1 MKTFKSLLLLA
12 LVFVAGIAMG
22 VIGTRL
28 VVRHMVQIAVT
39 QPDEIQSLL
48 ERNLARKLRL
58 EPGQQLKL
66 REILTQTHTKM
77 ADLRHEYRPQM
88 LLILTGADNRITEM
102 LTPQQR
108 AHYEKMKA
116 ENRALFQTAEPNR

>member
-12 LVFVAGIAMG
+12 LVFVAGIAVG

-28 VVRHMVQIAVT
+28 AVRHMVQMAIT

-66 REILTQTHTKM
+66 REILTQTHAQM
-77 ADLRHEYRPQM
+77 SDLRHEYRPQM
-88 LLILTGADNRITEM
+88 LLILTGADNRINDM

-108 AHYEKMKA
+108 ARYEKMKA
-116 ENRALFQTAEPNR
+116 ENRALFQAAGRNR

>member
-12 LVFVAGIAMG
+12 LVFVAGIAVG

-28 VVRHMVQIAVT
+28 VVRHMVQVAIT

-66 REILTQTHTKM
+66 REILTQTHAKM
-77 ADLRHEYRPQM
+77 TDLRREYRPQM
-88 LLILTGADNRITEM
+88 LLILTGADNRITDM

-108 AHYEKMKA
+108 ARYEKMKV
-116 ENRALFQTAEPNR
+116 ENRALFQAAEQNR

>member
-108 AHYEKMKA
+108 ARYEKMKA
-116 ENRALFQTAEPNR
+116 ENRALFQTAGPNR

>member
-12 LVFVAGIAMG
+12 LVFVAGIAVG

-28 VVRHMVQIAVT
+28 AVRHMVQMAIT

-66 REILTQTHTKM
+66 REILTQTHAQM
-77 ADLRHEYRPQM
+77 SDLRHEYRPQM
-88 LLILTGADNRITEM
+88 LLILTGADNRITDM

-108 AHYEKMKA
+108 ARYEKMKA
-116 ENRALFQTAEPNR
+116 ENRALFQAAGRNR